1 MPQDGEPCGELS
13 SLRARY
19 FPEELVERGGASVLD
34 LNPPAECVNKKV
46 LPNKFALSTVII
58 CHYDNMLCPPCG
70 QKKNQ

>member
-1 MPQDGEPCGELS
+1 M
-13 SLRARY
+13 
-19 FPEELVERGGASVLD
+19 ERGESVLD

-70 QKKNQ
+70 QKKISNSSFLSAK